1 MIRFQGRFTRE
12 TLLRAIRLTM
22 NRYRFFL
29 WFFGVMIVLSLFG
42 TVAAPLLNGAPF
54 DPVFLVTPLVF
65 AILLGI
71 LVWSPH
77 AAVDR
82 SLKTNKLIQE
92 PLEGHADETG
102 VYFSTPHSRSDLPWD
117 MFHKAV
123 VTDSMVLLGQSAQQF
138 YPFPR
143 EFFASDEDWSAF
155 QALVREKAPQSKDS
169 GSSLLRTFVIWAV
182 IFVVVILLWTA
193 FQANR

>member
-22 NRYRFFL
+22 GHYRLSL
-29 WFFGVMIVLSLFG
+29 WFFGVMTVLALFG
-42 TVAAPLLNGAPF
+42 TVVVPLLDGASF
-54 DPVFLVTPLVF
+54 DPVSLLMPLVF
-65 AILLGI
+65 AILLG
-71 LVWSPH
+71 LVAWSPY

-102 VYFSTPHSRSDLPWD
+102 VYFSTPHSRTDLPWD

-123 VTDSMVLLGQSAQQF
+123 LSDSMVLLGQSAQQF

-143 EFFASDEDWSAF
+143 EFFASDKDWRAF
-155 QALVREKAPQSKDS
+155 QALVHEKAPQAKD
-169 GSSLLRTFVIWAV
+169 GRGGLLRPS
-182 IFVVVILLWTA
+182 
-193 FQANR
+193 

>member
-1 MIRFQGRFTRE
+1 MIRFQGSFTRE
-12 TLLRAIRLTM
+12 TLLRAVRLTM
-22 NRYRFFL
+22 GRYRFFL
-29 WFFGVMIVLSLFG
+29 WFFGVMIVLTFFG
-42 TVAAPLLNGAPF
+42 SVIVPLLDGAPF
-54 DPVFLVTPLVF
+54 DPVALITPLVF
-65 AILLGI
+65 AILLG
-71 LVWSPH
+71 LVVWSPY

-117 MFHKAV
+117 LFHKAV
-123 VTDSMVLLGQSAQQF
+123 VSDSMVLLGQSSAQF

-155 QALVREKAPQSKDS
+155 QALVREKAPQPKDS
-169 GSSLLRTFVIWAV
+169 GGRLARIFMIWAA
-182 IFVVVILLWTA
+182 IFVVVLLLWAA
-193 FQANR
+193 FR

>member
-12 TLLRAIRLTM
+12 TLLRGIRLTM
-22 NRYRFFL
+22 RRFRFFL
-29 WFFGVMIVLSLFG
+29 WFFGVMVVLTFFGSVIVPFLR
-42 TVAAPLLNGAPF
+42 GAPF
-54 DPVFLVTPLVF
+54 DPVALLPPL
-65 AILLGI
+65 ALASLLGFFAWI
-71 LVWSPH
+71 PY

-92 PLEGHADETG
+92 PLEGYADETG

-123 VTDSMVLLGQSAQQF
+123 MTDSMVLLGQSAQQF

-143 EFFASDEDWSAF
+143 ELFASDEDWSAF
-155 QALVREKAPQSKDS
+155 QALVREKAPRPKE
-169 GSSLLRTFVIWAV
+169 GNRLLRIFVIWAV
-182 IFVVVILLWTA
+182 IFVVVILLWTV
-193 FQANR
+193 FQPSR